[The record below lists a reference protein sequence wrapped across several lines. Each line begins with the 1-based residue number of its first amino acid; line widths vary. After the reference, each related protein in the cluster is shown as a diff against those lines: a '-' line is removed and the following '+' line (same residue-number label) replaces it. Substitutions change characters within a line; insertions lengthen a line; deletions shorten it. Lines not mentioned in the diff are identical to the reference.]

1 MPRKNPFSEG
11 PSPAE
16 RSARATKA
24 VNTSWARCEDRTT
37 RTAKMRAAGPSQIA
51 WHAKRM
57 GFDPDDLTDAQR
69 LQAEA
74 AMRAYFAGLR
84 YKALR
89 TRRLRKEAA
98 ENAARQTDDGGAA

>member
-1 MPRKNPFSEG
+1 
-11 PSPAE
+11 
-16 RSARATKA
+16 
-24 VNTSWARCEDRTT
+24 
-37 RTAKMRAAGPSQIA
+37 
-51 WHAKRM
+51 M